1 MHLDYYVNLVTPQNI
16 QIGEIDFLS
25 AVRNVQIGSGK
36 FHELL
41 VTNLVK
47 DSVSASPTPTL
58 DTKNHQ
64 NPK

>member
-16 QIGEIDFLS
+16 QIGGIDFLS

-41 VTNLVK
+41 VTNLVNAK
-47 DSVSASPTPTL
+47 DEILSLLHLPHP
-58 DTKNHQ
+58 
-64 NPK
+64 